1 MSAVSSNPA
10 RIGYVVKR
18 FPRYSETFIVNEI
31 LAHEAAGLDVEI
43 FSIRPPNDTHFQD
56 TLARVRAPVHYLP
69 SEGLKALDFWS
80 ALQQAGSV
88 LPDVWAQLAAA
99 RSEDARDV
107 CQGLLLAR
115 ELRLRGISHV
125 HAHFA
130 GLPTSVARLA
140 ARFARLPFTFT
151 AHAKDI
157 FHDSVSIDDLRRKL
171 NDAAAAVTVSD
182 FNLAHLRKVCGPAA
196 ARTVRI
202 YNGIDLDRFRSAPP
216 ERGSAVP
223 RIVSV
228 GRLVEKK
235 GFADLIDACGLL
247 ARRRSFTCEIIG
259 TGELEAQLHSRI
271 EQQGLTSHVRLVGP
285 RPQAEIIDIVRHAT
299 VFAAPCVVG
308 NDGNRDGLPTTL
320 LEAMALGT
328 PCIATDVTAIPEVI
342 RDGTTG
348 LLVRQH
354 DVPGL
359 ADAITRLLD
368 DGDLRGALAGE
379 ARSLIE
385 QDFNIKTNTARLR
398 AIFGQVGEPAGV
410 GN

>member
-1 MSAVSSNPA
+1 MSSSRA

-18 FPRYSETFIVNEI
+18 YPRYSETFIVNEI
-31 LAHEAAGLDVEI
+31 LAHESAGLDVEI
-43 FSIRPPNDTHFQD
+43 FSLRPPNDTHFQD
-56 TLARVRAPVHYLP
+56 TLARVRAPVHYLR
-69 SEGLKALDFWS
+69 SEGLKALDFWG

-88 LPDVWAQLAAA
+88 LPEVWARLAAA
-99 RSEDARDV
+99 RSELALDV
-107 CQGLLLAR
+107 CQGLSLAR
-115 ELRLRGISHV
+115 EIRVRGISHV

-130 GLPTSVARLA
+130 GLPTAVARLA
-140 ARFARLPFTFT
+140 ARFADVPFTFT

-157 FHDSVSIDDLRRKL
+157 FHDSVSTDDLKRKL
-171 NDAAAAVTVSD
+171 IDAAAAVTVSD
-182 FNLAHLRKVCGPAA
+182 FNLAHLREVCGPAA

-202 YNGIDLDRFRSAPP
+202 YNGIDLDRFQFAPP
-216 ERGSAVP
+216 ESGPAVP
-223 RIVSV
+223 RILSV

-235 GFADLIDACGLL
+235 GFAVLVDACAIL
-247 ARRRSFTCEIIG
+247 ARSHNFTCEIVG
-259 TGELEAQLHSRI
+259 TGELEAQLYSRI
-271 EQQGLTSHVRLVGP
+271 QQHGLTSHVRLVGP
-285 RPQAEIIDIVRHAT
+285 RPQAEIIDLVRNAT

-328 PCIATDVTAIPEVI
+328 PCVATDVTAIPEVI

-359 ADAITRLLD
+359 ANAIMRLLD
-368 DGDLRGALAGE
+368 DGDLRCALARE
-379 ARSLIE
+379 ARRLIE
-385 QDFNIKTNTARLR
+385 QDFDIRTNTVRLR
-398 AIFGQVGEPAGV
+398 AVFDQVGQLAGG